1 MKVVTANRPS
11 DGVAVWLAADHSWT
25 RTIEDAEVAFDEVT
39 EEKLERAGRA
49 ALLKKE
55 VVDLDTVDVELVGGH
70 VRPLPCAA

>member
-11 DGVAVWLAADHSWT
+11 DGVAVWLAADHSWA
-25 RTIEDAEVAFDEVT
+25 RTIEGAEVAFDEVT